1 MAVMVTRK
9 YNINDGKLSDYLSW
23 MKGDDGL
30 KLTRSQPG
38 CQTVKQAIDTTLSR
52 TVICSQWDTAEDFH
66 ADVALQNRNFEAVMA
81 SMFIEESFDVEISPM
96 TNH

>member
-9 YNINDGKLSDYLSW
+9 YNINDGQLSDYLSW
-23 MKGDDGL
+23 MRGDDGL

-38 CQTVKQAIDTTLSR
+38 CQTIKQAIDTTLGR
-52 TVICSQWDTAEDFH
+52 TVICSQWDTAEGFH
-66 ADVALQNRNFEAVMA
+66 AYVAPQNRNFEAVIA

>member
-1 MAVMVTRK
+1 MVTRK
-9 YNINDGKLSDYLSW
+9 YNINDGKLSDYLSG
-23 MKGDDGL
+23 MRGDDGL

-38 CQTVKQAIDTTLSR
+38 CQTIKQAIDTTLGR
-52 TVICSQWDTAEDFH
+52 TVFCSQWDTAEGFH
-66 ADVALQNRNFEAVMA
+66 AYVALQNRNFEAVIA